1 MFNLKLMVETTSI
14 ITQIKEKF
22 KIIGR
27 SEELKQIIL
36 AHTGGKN
43 ILLEGNVG
51 VGKTTL
57 ARAIAEYYG
66 SGDSNFFRVDCSE
79 ELLPHNLVGYFDPP
93 LVIAKGYAED
103 SYKYGPL
110 ARAMLNGGCL
120 FINEINRM
128 PENTQNSLLTAL
140 DEGILEIP
148 KLKTIKAHK
157 DFFVVAT
164 QNPAAHVGVTVL
176 GEALKD
182 RFVWIN
188 LNYQPPEEEILII
201 KQEAELDHTTT
212 WSAEKIAKLSQT
224 IIEATRHNTS
234 IRRGSSIRGGIDLAT
249 LVNQFESTS
258 STKNWVEAA
267 VMSLYNKI
275 ELEDGLTQSK
285 KDIITSIVL
294 AVLNKSDFQ

>member
-1 MFNLKLMVETTSI
+1 MVETTRI
-14 ITQIKEKF
+14 VTEIQEKF

-27 SEELKQIIL
+27 TEELKQIVL
-36 AHTGGKN
+36 AHSVGKN

-57 ARAIAEYYG
+57 ARAIAEHYG
-66 SGDSNFFRVDCSE
+66 SNNSNFFRVDCSE
-79 ELLPHNLVGYFDPP
+79 ELLPHNLVGYFEPP
-93 LVIAKGYAED
+93 LVIAQGYTED

-110 ARAMLNGGCL
+110 ALAMLDGGCL

-128 PENTQNSLLTAL
+128 PENTQNSLLTSL
-140 DEGILEIP
+140 DEGLLEIP

-176 GEALKD
+176 GEALVD
-182 RFVWIN
+182 RFIWIN
-188 LNYQPPEEEILII
+188 LAYQQPEEEIQII
-201 KQEAELDHTTT
+201 KQEADLDHTTVF
-212 WSAEKIAKLSQT
+212 SVEKIATLSQK
-224 IIEATRHNTS
+224 IIQETRHNTA
-234 IRRGSSIRGGIDLAT
+234 IRRGSSIRGAIDMAT
-249 LVNQFESTS
+249 LINQYESSS
-258 STKNWVEAA
+258 STTNWVEAA

-285 KDIITSIVL
+285 KEVITNITL
-294 AVLNKSDFQ
+294 AVLNQSDFQ

>member
-1 MFNLKLMVETTSI
+1 MVETTRI
-14 ITQIKEKF
+14 VTEIQDKF
-22 KIIGR
+22 NIIGR
-27 SEELKQIIL
+27 SEELKQIVL
-36 AHTGGKN
+36 AHSVGKN

-57 ARAIAEYYG
+57 ARAIAEHYG
-66 SGDSNFFRVDCSE
+66 SNNSNFFRVDCSE
-79 ELLPHNLVGYFDPP
+79 ELLPHNLVGYFEPP
-93 LVIAKGYAED
+93 LVIAKGYTED

-110 ARAMLNGGCL
+110 ALAMLNGGCL

-128 PENTQNSLLTAL
+128 PENTQNSLLTSL

-182 RFVWIN
+182 RFIWIN
-188 LNYQPPEEEILII
+188 LSYQQPEEEIQII
-201 KQEAELDHTTT
+201 KQEADLEVTKTF
-212 WSAEKIAKLSQT
+212 SAEKIAILAQK
-224 IIEATRHNTS
+224 IIQATRHSTM
-234 IRRGSSIRGGIDLAT
+234 IRRGSSIRGAIDLAT
-249 LVNQFESTS
+249 IINQYENS
-258 STKNWVEAA
+258 SSSNNWVEAA

-285 KDIITSIVL
+285 KEVITNITL
-294 AVLNKSDFQ
+294 AVLNQSDFQ

>member
-1 MFNLKLMVETTSI
+1 MVDITSTVKEIQEKYKL
-14 ITQIKEKF
+14 
-22 KIIGR
+22 IGR
-27 SEELKQIIL
+27 KEELRQIVL
-36 AHTGGKN
+36 AHAVGKN

-57 ARAIAEYYG
+57 ARAIADYYG
-66 SGDSNFFRVDCSE
+66 STDSNFFRVDCSE
-79 ELLPHNLVGYFDPP
+79 ELLPHNLVGYFEPP
-93 LVIAKGYAED
+93 LVIAEGYIED

-110 ARAMLNGGCL
+110 ALAMMNGGCL

-128 PENTQNSLLTAL
+128 PESTQNSLLTSL

-157 DFFVVAT
+157 NFFVVAT

-182 RFVWIN
+182 RFIWIN
-188 LNYQPPEEEILII
+188 LDYQNPEEEVLII
-201 KQEAELDHTTT
+201 KQEAQLN
-212 WSAEKIAKLSQT
+212 SGNANKIATISQNV
-224 IIEATRHNTS
+224 IQITRDSTS
-234 IRRGSSIRGGIDLAT
+234 IRRGSSIRGAIDLAT
-249 LVNQFESTS
+249 LLSQYGNDNS
-258 STKNWVEAA
+258 SKNWVEAA
-267 VMSLYNKI
+267 VMALHNKI

-285 KDIITSIVL
+285 KEVITNIVL